1 MGKADDIVY
10 KRCRLWYY
18 KRKNTA
24 VGGSELALEH
34 YVISGAKRLRCG
46 YTTGSCAALAAGA
59 ATAMLLSGKQLKD
72 AVLITPKGLR
82 VEAELEAITLLPDE
96 AICAVRKDAGDDCD
110 ATDGML
116 IFASVKKCSDKDILI
131 DGGTGIGR
139 VTKRGL
145 DQPVGAA
152 AINSI
157 PRQMIVEQVRTACA
171 AAGYT
176 GGIQVTVFAPE
187 GAEIAKRTFNPNLG
201 ITGGISILGTS
212 GIVEP
217 QSLSA
222 LLDSIEIEIKML
234 AANGEK
240 RLLLTPGNYA
250 EHFAQENSALKRIPQ
265 IKCANFI
272 GDCLDFAAAYDFS
285 EVLLVS
291 HIGKAVKLAGGI
303 MNTHSRIADCRTELF
318 AAHAACCGASPE
330 TCIGLMQ
337 AATADACLEI
347 LDNAG
352 LKDAVTDN
360 LLNAIQAHL
369 SRRAAGAFLV
379 GAAVFYNGYELLG
392 VTTQGKELLNKWRTN
407 A

>member
-1 MGKADDIVY
+1 MAF
-10 KRCRLWYY
+10 
-18 KRKNTA
+18 
-24 VGGSELALEH
+24 EH
-34 YVISGAKRLRCG
+34 YIVSGAKRLRCG
-46 YTTGSCAALAAGA
+46 YTTGSCAAMAAGA
-59 ATAMLLSGKQLKD
+59 AAAMLLSGRRLQT

-82 VEAELEAITLLPDE
+82 VEAGLESVTLLPDE
-96 AICAVRKDAGDDCD
+96 AVCAVRKDAGDDCD

-116 IFASVKKCSDKDILI
+116 IFASVKKCESKEVTI
-131 DGGTGIGR
+131 DGGEGIGR
-139 VTKRGL
+139 VTKRGI

-152 AINSI
+152 AINTI
-157 PRQMIVEQVRTACA
+157 PRRMIAEQVRAACA

-176 GGIQVTVFAPE
+176 GGMQVTIFAPQ
-187 GAEIAKRTFNPNLG
+187 GAEIAQKTFNPNLG

-222 LLDSIEIEIKML
+222 LLDSIEVEIKML

-250 EHFAQENSALKRIPQ
+250 EHFVREHPALQGIPQ

-272 GDCLDFAAAYDFS
+272 GDCLDFAAVYGFL

-303 MNTHSRIADCRTELF
+303 MNTHSRVADCRTELF
-318 AAHAACCGASPE
+318 AAHAACCGASRA
-330 TCIGLMQ
+330 TCAALMQ
-337 AATADACLEI
+337 AATADACLGI
-347 LDNAG
+347 LAGAG
-352 LKDAVTDN
+352 LKDAVTDS
-360 LLNAIQAHL
+360 LLQAIQAHL
-369 SRRAAGAFLV
+369 THRAAGAFRV
-379 GAAVFYNGYELLG
+379 GAAVFYNGYTLLG
-392 VTTQGKELLNKWRTN
+392 VTAQGEQLLSKWGTN

>member
-1 MGKADDIVY
+1 M
-10 KRCRLWYY
+10 
-18 KRKNTA
+18 
-24 VGGSELALEH
+24 SFEH
-34 YVISGAKRLRCG
+34 YIVSGAKRLRCG

-59 ATAMLLSGKQLKD
+59 AAAMLLSNRRLD
-72 AVLITPKGLR
+72 TAALITPRGLR
-82 VEAELEAITLLPDE
+82 VEAGLEAVMLLPDE
-96 AICAVRKDAGDDCD
+96 AVCAVRKDAGDDHD

-116 IFASVKKCSDKDILI
+116 VYASVKKHDGQDILI
-131 DGGTGIGR
+131 DGGEGIGR

-152 AINSI
+152 AINSV
-157 PRQMIVEQVRTACA
+157 PREMIAGQVRAACA
-171 AAGYT
+171 AAGYS
-176 GGIQVTVFAPE
+176 GGLQVTIFAPA
-187 GAEIAKRTFNPNLG
+187 GAEIAKKTFNPNLG

-222 LLDSIEIEIKML
+222 LLDSIEVEMKML
-234 AANGEK
+234 AANGSK

-250 EHFAQENSALKRIPQ
+250 EHFAREHPALKGIPQ
-265 IKCANFI
+265 VKCANFI
-272 GDCLDFAAAYDFS
+272 GDCLDFAAAYGFS

-318 AAHAACCGASPE
+318 TAHAACCGAPRAIC
-330 TCIGLMQ
+330 TALMQ

-347 LDNAG
+347 LAAAG
-352 LKDAVTDN
+352 LWDAVTGS
-360 LLNAIQAHL
+360 LLQAIQAHL
-369 SRRAAGAFLV
+369 SHCAAGAFQV
-379 GAAVFYNGYELLG
+379 GAAVFYDGYTLLG
-392 VTTQGKELLNKWRTN
+392 VTAQGEELLNKWRTN

>member
-1 MGKADDIVY
+1 MY

-24 VGGSELALEH
+24 TGGSDLALEH
-34 YVISGAKRLRCG
+34 YIISGAKRLRCG

-59 ATAMLLSGKQLKD
+59 ATEMLLSGKQLKS
-72 AVLITPKGLR
+72 AVLITPKGIR

-116 IFASVKKCSDKDILI
+116 IFASVKKHSGKDIVI

-139 VTKRGL
+139 VTKQGL

-152 AINSI
+152 AINST
-157 PRQMIVEQVRTACA
+157 PRQMIADQVCAACA
-171 AAGYT
+171 VAGYT
-176 GGIQVTVFAPE
+176 GGIKVTVFAPA
-187 GAEIAKRTFNPNLG
+187 GAEIAKKTFNPNLG
-201 ITGGISILGTS
+201 IVGGISILGTS

-234 AANGEK
+234 ATNGEK

-250 EHFAQENSALKRIPQ
+250 EHFAREHSSLKKIPQ

-272 GDCLDFAAAYDFS
+272 GDCLDFAAVYGFS

-291 HIGKAVKLAGGI
+291 HVGKAVKLAGGI

-318 AAHAACCGASPE
+318 AAHAACCGASRE
-330 TCIGLMQ
+330 ICIELMQ

-352 LKDAVTDN
+352 LKEVVTES
-360 LLNAIQAHL
+360 LLKAIQTHL
-369 SRRAAGAFLV
+369 SHRAAGAFQV
-379 GAAVFYNGYELLG
+379 GAAVFYNGYTLLG
-392 VTTQGKELLNKWRTN
+392 VTTQGKELLNKWRAN

>member
-1 MGKADDIVY
+1 MAF
-10 KRCRLWYY
+10 
-18 KRKNTA
+18 
-24 VGGSELALEH
+24 EH
-34 YVISGAKRLRCG
+34 YIISGAKRLRCG

-59 ATAMLLSGKQLKD
+59 AAAMLLSGKRLQT
-72 AVLITPKGLR
+72 AALITPKGLR
-82 VEAELEAITLLPDE
+82 IEVELEAITLLPNE
-96 AICAVRKDAGDDCD
+96 TTCAVRKDAGDDCD

-116 IFASVKKCSDKDILI
+116 IAASVKKCGGVDIMI
-131 DGGTGIGR
+131 DGGEGIGR

-145 DQPVGAA
+145 NQPVGAA
-152 AINSI
+152 AINST
-157 PRQMIVEQVRTACA
+157 PRQMIAEQVRAACV

-176 GGIQVTVFAPE
+176 GGLQVTVFAPE
-187 GAEIAKRTFNPNLG
+187 GAEIAKKTFNPNLG

-222 LLDSIEIEIKML
+222 LLDSIEVEIKML

-250 EHFAQENSALKRIPQ
+250 EHFAHEHPALCRIPQ
-265 IKCANFI
+265 VKCANFI
-272 GDCLDFAAAYDFS
+272 GDCLDFAAAYGFS
-285 EVLLVS
+285 GVLLVS

-318 AAHAACCGASPE
+318 AAHAACCGASRK
-330 TCIGLMQ
+330 TCIALMQ

-347 LDNAG
+347 LSDVG
-352 LKDAVTDN
+352 LQDAVTDS
-360 LLNAIQAHL
+360 LLRAIQTHL
-369 SRRAAGAFLV
+369 SHRAAGAFQV
-379 GAAVFYNGYELLG
+379 GAAVFYNGYALLG
-392 VTTQGKELLNKWRTN
+392 VTAQGQELLNKWRIN

>member
-1 MGKADDIVY
+1 M
-10 KRCRLWYY
+10 
-18 KRKNTA
+18 TF
-24 VGGSELALEH
+24 EH

-46 YTTGSCAALAAGA
+46 YTTGSCAAMAAGA
-59 ATAMLLSGKQLKD
+59 AAAMLLSGKQHQN
-72 AVLITPKGLR
+72 AALITPKGIR
-82 VEAELEAITLLPDE
+82 VEAQLEEIMLLPDE
-96 AICAVRKDAGDDCD
+96 VICAVRKDAGDDCD

-116 IFASVKKCSDKDILI
+116 IFASVKKHCGEDVVI
-131 DGGTGIGR
+131 DGGVGIGR

-157 PRQMIVEQVRTACA
+157 PRQMIAEQVRMACT
-171 AAGYT
+171 AAGYA
-176 GGIQVTVFAPE
+176 GGMQVTIFAPE
-187 GAEIAKRTFNPNLG
+187 GAGIAKKTFNPNLG

-222 LLDSIEIEIKML
+222 LLDSIEVEIKML

-250 EHFAQENSALKRIPQ
+250 ERFAKEHSALKEIPQ

-272 GDCLDFAAAYDFS
+272 GDCLDFAAVYDFS

-303 MNTHSRIADCRTELF
+303 MNTHSRVADCRTELF
-318 AAHAACCGASPE
+318 AAHAACRGASRE
-330 TCIGLMQ
+330 ICIALMQ

-347 LDNAG
+347 LDDAG
-352 LKDAVTDN
+352 LKDVVADS
-360 LLNAIQAHL
+360 LLQAIQTHL
-369 SRRAAGAFLV
+369 SHRAAGAFQV
-379 GAAVFYNGYELLG
+379 GAAVFYNGYTLLG
-392 VTTQGKELLNKWRTN
+392 VTAQGKELLSKWRIN

>member
-1 MGKADDIVY
+1 MAF
-10 KRCRLWYY
+10 
-18 KRKNTA
+18 
-24 VGGSELALEH
+24 EH
-34 YVISGAKRLRCG
+34 YIVSGAKRLRCG

-59 ATAMLLSGKQLKD
+59 AAAMLLSGRPLKT
-72 AVLITPKGLR
+72 AAMLTPKGLR
-82 VEAELEAITLLPDE
+82 VEAQLEAVTLLPKE
-96 AICAVRKDAGDDCD
+96 AICAVRKDAGDDHD

-116 IFASVKKCSDKDILI
+116 IFASVKKYGGDALII
-131 DGGTGIGR
+131 DGGEGIGR

-152 AINSI
+152 AINTT
-157 PRQMIVEQVRTACA
+157 PRKMITQQVRAACA
-171 AAGYT
+171 AANYS
-176 GGIQVTVFAPE
+176 GGLKVTIFAPQ
-187 GAEIAKRTFNPNLG
+187 GAQVAQKTFNPNLG

-222 LLDSIEIEIKML
+222 LLDSIEVEIKML

-250 EHFAQENSALKRIPQ
+250 EHFAKEHPALRNIPQ
-265 IKCANFI
+265 VKCANFI
-272 GDCLDFAAAYDFS
+272 GDSLDFAAAYGFS

-318 AAHAACCGASPE
+318 AAHAACCGAGRE
-330 TCIGLMQ
+330 ICIALMQ

-347 LDNAG
+347 LADTG
-352 LKDAVTDN
+352 LKEAVSN
-360 LLNAIQAHL
+360 SLLQAIQLHL
-369 SRRAAGAFLV
+369 SHRAAGAFSV
-379 GAAVFYNGYELLG
+379 GAAVFYSGYTLLG
-392 VTTQGKELLNKWRTN
+392 VTEQGWDLLEKWRRTV
-407 A
+407 